1 MVTISFCVPKGGTGK
16 TTLTAITAA
25 GLINRGFR
33 VLLVDIDPQGNL
45 TAQMVNTPVKNNL
58 ADVLTA
64 RKSCSDVIK
73 ETALQ
78 NCFIL
83 PATAELAGKDVLSGR
98 GFEYALKN
106 ALKGVFTRFDFCLI
120 DCPPTI
126 GKHVITAST
135 AADLIVSPLKA
146 DRFSISAVSAVSE
159 MANTIKAHTNPDLK
173 GVCALVNQYNGRTII
188 NQLALEQI
196 SIKCKESNV
205 HLFETAIRRS
215 VALEEAQFDI
225 ASFFENKRNSGVQD
239 CASFI
244 QEIIKFKKE
253 VLDYY
258 GQ

>member
-16 TTLTAITAA
+16 TTLAAITAA

-45 TAQMVNTPVKNNL
+45 TAQMANTPVKNNL

-64 RKSCSDVIK
+64 RKSCNDVIT

-106 ALKGVFTRFDFCLI
+106 ALKGVFARFDFCLI

-126 GKHVITAST
+126 GKHVITAAT
-135 AADLIVSPLKA
+135 AANLIISPLKA
-146 DRFSISAVSAVSE
+146 DRFSIAAVSAVSE
-159 MANTIKAHTNPDLK
+159 MASTIKAHTNADLK
-173 GVCALVNQYNGRTII
+173 GVCALINQYNNRAII
-188 NQLALEQI
+188 NQLAREQI
-196 SIKCKESNV
+196 TTKCNELGV
-205 HLFETAIRRS
+205 YLFKTAIRRS
-215 VALEEAQFDI
+215 VSLEEAQFDI
-225 ASFFENKRNSGVQD
+225 ASFFENKKNPGVQD
-239 CASFI
+239 CAALV
-244 QEIIKFKKE
+244 QEIINKVIQERGF
-253 VLDYY
+253 
-258 GQ
+258 